1 MDMKAVNDQVIAD
14 FRAGGEISVEGM
26 HRDRLILLTTTG
38 ARTFTPA
45 TVPVMFTK
53 TDRGILVVASNDG
66 AEHEPQWY
74 RNLVAD
80 PVVHVEE
87 PTREYDGAARVLA
100 QKVREAAWTR
110 LIAEY
115 PFFVDQQEKAGR
127 ELPLVEI
134 TKTD

>member
-1 MDMKAVNDQVIAD
+1 MDMKAINDQVITD

-26 HRDRLILLTTTG
+26 HRERLVLLTTTG

-45 TVPVMFTK
+45 TVPVMFTT

-66 AEHEPQWY
+66 ASDDPHWY
-74 RNLVAD
+74 RNIVAD

-100 QKVREAAWTR
+100 EKARDAAWKR
-110 LIAEY
+110 LIADY

-134 TKTD
+134 TET

>member
-1 MDMKAVNDQVIAD
+1 MNMKAVNDQVIAD

-26 HRDRLILLTTTG
+26 HRDRLVLLTTTG

-45 TVPVMFTK
+45 TVPVMFTD
-53 TDRGILVVASNDG
+53 TDGGILVVASNDG

-74 RNLVAD
+74 RNIVAD

-87 PTREYDGAARVLA
+87 PTQEYDGAARVLA
-100 QKVREAAWTR
+100 QKSRDAAWTR
-110 LIAEY
+110 LIADH

-134 TKTD
+134 MKT